1 MRDKPELILL
11 SLPGSARADRRND
24 RTQYHQYDLEFGVI
38 LIVIGMI
45 VLIKPFD
52 VLNFIFI
59 AVGVAVLADSLFK
72 MRIAADAKKFG
83 INTVKHRVLILIL
96 TVALMVPAV
105 FGYIATRVNY
115 DMLDYLPEDM
125 ETVIGQNELKS
136 GAAELKSGSAKL
148 SSGANELY
156 D

>member
-1 MRDKPELILL
+1 
-11 SLPGSARADRRND
+11 
-24 RTQYHQYDLEFGVI
+24 
-38 LIVIGMI
+38 MI